1 MYIIKMSFWNGN
13 FKQSAVSFV
22 TDPDFESLIKDLQ
35 INSEKKYFK
44 LINNSVYNKTIKEK
58 MNLKQI
64 N

>member
-1 MYIIKMSFWNGN
+1 MSFWNRN

-35 INSEKKYFK
+35 MNSEKKYIK
-44 LINNSVYNKTIKEK
+44 LINNSVYNKTVKEK

-64 N
+64 H

>member
-1 MYIIKMSFWNGN
+1 MSFWNEN
-13 FKQSAVSFV
+13 FKQSAVSFA

-44 LINNSVYNKTIKEK
+44 LINNSVYNKTVKEK

-64 N
+64 H